1 MRPVR
6 THVRQIGLPRRARVQ
21 ADESGI
27 PRIVNSRRVTQV
39 RDEWRVDE
47 GWWSG
52 HRTRRRY
59 FDLVLEDGRNA
70 AVFCDGTGEWYGQRV

>member
-1 MRPVR
+1 M
-6 THVRQIGLPRRARVQ
+6 
-21 ADESGI
+21 
-27 PRIVNSRRVTQV
+27 
-39 RDEWRVDE
+39 DE

>member
-1 MRPVR
+1 MR

-27 PRIVNSRRVTQV
+27 PRVVNSRRVSQI

-70 AVFCDGTGEWYGQRV
+70 AVFCDRSGEWFGQRV

>member
-1 MRPVR
+1 M
-6 THVRQIGLPRRARVQ
+6 Q

-27 PRIVNSRRVTQV
+27 PRIVNNQPVAQV

-52 HRTRRRY
+52 HRIRRCY
-59 FDLVLEDGRNA
+59 FDLVLQDGRNT